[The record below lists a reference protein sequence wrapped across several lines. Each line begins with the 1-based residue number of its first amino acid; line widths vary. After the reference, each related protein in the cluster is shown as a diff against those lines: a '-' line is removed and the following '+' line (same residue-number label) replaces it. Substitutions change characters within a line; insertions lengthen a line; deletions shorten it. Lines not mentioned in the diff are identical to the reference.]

1 MTVPFERATGFTPGG
16 QQELSPELPVATLG
30 EGEPDPVSR
39 VLATHA
45 GLAAAPF
52 YADLFG
58 VGAQQVDRLEV
69 EDVEMILGQDAR
81 FYLAAQTAEGG

>member
-1 MTVPFERATGFTPGG
+1 MPGLGRRVEAELVRMGVPQKRIRVRQGG
-16 QQELSPELPVATLG
+16 G
-30 EGEPDPVSR
+30 DPVSR

-58 VGAQQVDRLEV
+58 VGAQQVDRLPG
-69 EDVEMILGQDAR
+69 EDVEIILGQDAR
-81 FYLAAQTAEGG
+81 KFYLAAQPAEGG